1 MKQPLTPGRWRGLM
15 TTSTAEQ
22 VFTIL
27 AFDQRGSY
35 RKLLRD
41 NLPYTDAVQIKTEVV
56 STLSTQTSAV
66 LLDHEY
72 GLSSALQISGQSGL
86 LLALE
91 KSGYSGDSTYRRIE
105 FLDDWTVEKI
115 KRFGASAV
123 KMMVYY
129 HPAQQELSDELDG
142 IVSNVIQKCH
152 QTDVLLFLEPMSYSV
167 DSKVDKS
174 SQAFAESRQEVI
186 IETAR
191 RLSKLKP
198 DVLKMEF
205 PIDAKFE
212 SNREVWQS
220 SCEKLSSVCAV
231 PWVLLS
237 AGVDFE
243 IFKDQVEVACSAGA
257 SGYLAGRAIWKESI
271 NMKPAE
277 RQHFLETV
285 ALSRVQQ
292 LNAIAHKLARPWTDF
307 YSLPDIHQTWFKDY
321 T

>member
-1 MKQPLTPGRWRGLM
+1 MKQTLTPGRWRGLM

-35 RKLLRD
+35 RKM
-41 NLPYTDAVQIKTEVV
+41 LPDDFPYEDAVQTKTEVV
-56 STLSTQTSAV
+56 VKLSTQTSAV

-72 GLSSALQISGQSGL
+72 GLSPALNMSGQSGI

-91 KSGYSGDSTYRRIE
+91 KSGYSGDSTYRSIE

-129 HPAQQELSDELDG
+129 NPDNQELADELDS
-142 IVSNVIQKCH
+142 VVVDVIEQCH
-152 QTDVLLFLEPMSYSV
+152 QADIPLFLEPMSYSA
-167 DSKVDKS
+167 DASVDKS
-174 SQAFAESRQEVI
+174 SEAFATIRPRIVI
-186 IETAR
+186 DTAR
-191 RLSKLKP
+191 RLSQLKP

-205 PIDAKFE
+205 PVDAKFE
-212 SNREVWQS
+212 SNREVWRS
-220 SCEKLSSVCAV
+220 SCEALSSVCSV

-243 IFKDQVEVACSAGA
+243 VFKEQAQVACSAGA

-271 NMKPAE
+271 SMNPTQ
-277 RQHFLETV
+277 RQQFLETV
-285 ALSRVQQ
+285 ALSRVKQ
-292 LNAIAHKLARPWTDF
+292 LNTITRQHARPWTDF
-307 YSLPDIHQTWFKDY
+307 YTLPRIEQTWFQHY
-321 T
+321 G